1 MKKLLFTI
9 LILAFAT
16 TVWAQGPFNDVP
28 TDHWAYDAI
37 NKLQQDGVL
46 IGYPDGTFSGKRSV
60 TRYEFATA
68 LARVLDTLP
77 KPVGPNNVDL
87 SNYVTKGELPTI
99 PDNLATKDMIPDVS
113 KFITKPDLDRVSRLV
128 NEFKDELAALGV
140 DVDALKRDVAAL
152 DARVC
157 ILEEAAKRVKIT
169 GSFNSFAISPK
180 SNYVRA
186 AFDQDNRTIQTPT
199 GLLEN
204 ITVVQDFDLSVTG
217 RVNDSS
223 TVIGTINYGNYLNYL
238 AFVDDYTGGTRPV
251 AKGANSTVRNSLSD
265 NFFPYYMYIDTV
277 IGSGAVTV
285 GRFPLQFTPY
295 TLKKID
301 VDSYTSIL
309 KTDDGNYPVDGIQT
323 ACSFYGVDLAL
334 YAAKH
339 DTNDYLVNGLT
350 GQPNAG
356 LGALNQA
363 IQPGFTTGGNS
374 VGGLRGLINQSAG
387 ARAKFGIPFGGNMGL
402 TYYQAWSNAV
412 NNTRY
417 DQARVF
423 GADMSILL
431 LDRYNLVGSWTQSDT
446 LAKDG
451 VAVSNVDYLNT
462 AWDAKILTGF
472 GKIGFGAGY
481 KSIGR
486 NFAAAGSWD
495 KIGRWDNPVNV
506 KGPYAD
512 FTYPLMSNL
521 KVVVN
526 GEWLTWKDDTIGTTA
541 GFGMKDDKII
551 KGEAGVKWGISKK
564 NALTA
569 GYEYV
574 QWDPTTDG
582 RDSATETYLTV
593 GWAHDLGANAGLKVG
608 YQFINYDDGND
619 NAGPYPADY
628 RGALGV
634 VQFGV
639 SF

>member
-1 MKKLLFTI
+1 MKKVLFTI

-28 TDHWAYDAI
+28 TDHWAYDAV
-37 NKLQQDGVL
+37 NKLQQDGAL
-46 IGYPDGTFSGKRSV
+46 IGYPDGTFSGKRPV

-68 LARVLDTLP
+68 VARVIASLP
-77 KPVGPNNVDL
+77 PLEKVDL
-87 SNYVTKGELPTI
+87 SNYVTKDQLPSI
-99 PDNLATKDMIPDVS
+99 PNNLATKDMIPDVS

-152 DARVC
+152 DARLT
-157 ILEEAAKRVKIT
+157 ILEDEIKRVKIT
-169 GSFNSFAISPK
+169 GIFNAFAISPK
-180 SNYVRA
+180 NNY
-186 AFDQDNRTIQTPT
+186 DGPDTIDLDNRTLQQSA
-199 GLLEN
+199 LLEN
-204 ITVVQDFDLSVTG
+204 ITIVKDFDLNIVG

-223 TVIGTINYGNYLNYL
+223 TAIATINYGSYLNYL
-238 AFVDDYTGGTRPV
+238 LFVDDYVGGTRPTS
-251 AKGANSTVRNSLSD
+251 KSTTLPVGVRGSLED
-265 NFFPYYMYIDTV
+265 TFFPYYMYMDTV
-277 IGSGAVTV
+277 IGSGTVTV

-350 GQPNAG
+350 GQPSAG

-363 IQPGFTTGGNS
+363 IQLPGSTAGGNS
-374 VGGLRGLINQSAG
+374 VGGLRGLITQSAG

-402 TYYQAWSNAV
+402 TYYQAWSNAIG
-412 NNTRY
+412 NTRY

-431 LDRYNLVGSWTQSDT
+431 LDRFNLVGSWTQSDT
-446 LAKDG
+446 LAS
-451 VAVSNVDYLNT
+451 VAVSDIDYLNT

-472 GKIGFGAGY
+472 GKMGVGAGY

-486 NFAAAGSWD
+486 NFTAAGSWD

-526 GEWLTWKDDTIGTTA
+526 GEWLTWKDSTIGTTA

-582 RDSATETYLTV
+582 RASATETYLTV